1 MLTLKDKI
9 RKRIWPTL
17 AVILALGGVACG
29 GSDQTAT
36 DTEPTTNGED
46 TEQAAVDGDAT
57 EEFDVRLSGA
67 GASFPAPLYQRW
79 FSAINEEYPGLEV
92 SYQSVGSGAG
102 VEQYLSGTVDF
113 GASDAPLT
121 DEEREEFADEY
132 GSDPLQFPMVGG
144 SVVFAY
150 NLQGVDNLEL
160 PREAYCGIV
169 TGDITSWND
178 PILTEANPDID
189 LPDQEINWVHRSDG
203 SGTTFIFTNHIDSA
217 CPDWEAGAAKSVDWP
232 AGTGGKGNEGV
243 TAQVDQT
250 DGAIG
255 YVEYAYANEN
265 DIPMAALEN
274 ASGNLIEPTPEA
286 AARVFE
292 GAEIPEDFALLVPDP
307 EGEEA
312 YPIAG
317 LTWLLVYPEYDDPE
331 VADAIEQVI
340 SWSLENGDDAAI
352 ELGYVPLA
360 EDVAEEVIAT
370 MDEEVDTAQASD

>member
-1 MLTLKDKI
+1 
-9 RKRIWPTL
+9 
-17 AVILALGGVACG
+17 
-29 GSDQTAT
+29 
-36 DTEPTTNGED
+36 
-46 TEQAAVDGDAT
+46 
-57 EEFDVRLSGA
+57 
-67 GASFPAPLYQRW
+67 
-79 FSAINEEYPGLEV
+79 
-92 SYQSVGSGAG
+92 
-102 VEQYLSGTVDF
+102 
-113 GASDAPLT
+113 
-121 DEEREEFADEY
+121 
-132 GSDPLQFPMVGG
+132 MVGG
-144 SVVFAY
+144 SVEFAY
-150 NLQGVDNLEL
+150 NLEGVDNLEL

>member
-150 NLQGVDNLEL
+150 NLEGVDNLEL

-370 MDEEVDTAQASD
+370 MDEEVDNAQASD

>member
-150 NLQGVDNLEL
+150 NLEGVDNLEL